1 VTRVARVERERC
13 GRTRS
18 AHGVMRVLVLAL
30 GLVLAGVAGADEAD
44 DEDLLDS
51 PHRTEG
57 IPERIQTLDRELSHG
72 VGAKPSEET
81 DAEPEPRDADQ
92 PGEDAVVPEEGD
104 EAHPAKTRSGVPAD
118 AEASP
123 KRAHPGALSPPL
135 GNKPLGNKPLGNQTM
150 PAPDSTADDKPAAK
164 PRPAT
169 SEGE

>member
-1 VTRVARVERERC
+1 VIPL
-13 GRTRS
+13 
-18 AHGVMRVLVLAL
+18 LVLAL

-44 DEDLLDS
+44 DEDLLES

-72 VGAKPSEET
+72 AGATPSEET

-92 PGEDAVVPEEGD
+92 PGEDAVIPEEGD
-104 EAHPAKTRSGVPAD
+104 EAHPAKARPVEPAD

-135 GNKPLGNKPLGNQTM
+135 GNKPLANKPLGNKTM
-150 PAPDSTADDKPAAK
+150 PAPDATANDEPAAK

-169 SEGE
+169 TEGK